1 MKLINSS
8 QVKQALTFPE
18 LVGALRQ
25 TFSSSFGMPQ
35 RQVFELSDKN
45 HDAFAVLPAWNEEV
59 MGVKS
64 FTYLPDNPAHL
75 KSIYAQILLF
85 SRTTGEPLAVVDG
98 TEATYWRTAAVSALA
113 ATFLAP
119 AKAERLLLC
128 GTGNLASYMALAH
141 ASVRP
146 IKEVK
151 VWGRNASKIQIVVEQ
166 IKAERPDLHVSSE
179 TELTQQTVS
188 WADIVSCATR
198 SPKPLFDGGWVSEGT
213 HVDLVGNHLK
223 NARECDT
230 ELMLRS
236 EVYVDAK
243 INTFAEAGELLIPLA
258 EKKFNLAQVK
268 GELSQLCKTEIDGR
282 ASDSNIT
289 LFKSVGTAI
298 ADLSCAHLVYQKN

>member
-1 MKLINSS
+1 MKLIDSF
-8 QVKQALTFPE
+8 QVKQALTFPD
-18 LVGALRQ
+18 LVSALKQ
-25 TFSSSFGMPQ
+25 TFSLPFGMPQ
-35 RQVFELSDKN
+35 RQVYELSSDN

-64 FTYLPDNPAHL
+64 FTYLPDNPEHL

-85 SRTTGEPLAVVDG
+85 SRKTGEPLAVVDG

-113 ATFLAP
+113 ASYLAP
-119 AKAERLLLC
+119 IHAERLLLC

-151 VWGRNASKIQIVVEQ
+151 VWGRNASKIQTVVEK
-166 IKAERPDLHVSSE
+166 IKAERPDLHVSSL
-179 TELTQQTVS
+179 TELTQQTVN
-188 WADIVSCATR
+188 WADIISCATR
-198 SPKPLFDGGWVSEGT
+198 SPKPLFEGSWVSEGT

-230 ELMLRS
+230 ELVLRS
-236 EVYVDAK
+236 DVYVDAK
-243 INTFAEAGELLIPLA
+243 INTFSEAGELLIPVAEEKFELA
-258 EKKFNLAQVK
+258 KVK
-268 GELSQLCKTEIDGR
+268 GELSQLCKGEIDGR
-282 ASDSNIT
+282 TVDSSIT

-298 ADLSCAHLVYQKN
+298 ADLSCAHLVYQQT